1 MRSCSGRG
9 DAPQGYLLRCV
20 GIASYEKI
28 VGKPCVGADAHIRP
42 SLPPSKHSV
51 LTPPSQRE
59 ARGVPRLRARGDGFP
74 RARCAL
80 GMTGFFDSLSTK
92 KNRHR
97 AVLFL
102 GYLVQAAA

>member
-28 VGKPCVGADAHIRP
+28 AGKPCVGADAHIRP

-59 ARGVPRLRARGDGFP
+59 ARGVPRLWARGDGFP

-80 GMTGFFDSLSTK
+80 GMTGYFDSLGTK
-92 KNRHR
+92 KEPPLLGVRKT
-97 AVLFL
+97 VLR
-102 GYLVQAAA
+102 